1 MPGGRT
7 AENCC
12 RIGTYQTNTPHHAVA
27 QLVALL
33 ETGFPST
40 PQHHHRLHRPGRRPF
55 QGRSWKKKMTTGRA
69 QQAIRRRRHHPR
81 SHCPALNSAQRAV
94 PASSTPTA
102 SRLPRHPYDIERR
115 RVDGPPP
122 PLPDL
127 ASQQVGVPRRTVASS
142 PLLAPM
148 ATTERPKKPS
158 RKVALALGYEYVPS
172 PGPRAIH
179 IVGVETLLRI
189 PPSVLKMHNKKEDTW
204 TATNGKVHNITPY
217 HPYHPLA
224 GGEKELMRVAGR
236 DGMKL
241 FCEDFRISF
250 IVNVDFMLDACLVR
264 FLVSESYV
272 SSS

>member
-1 MPGGRT
+1 MSDVARPQQCQRCEELSLQEVRLISSRCRHGDFVNMPGGRT

-158 RKVALALGYEYVPS
+158 RKVALALGY
-172 PGPRAIH
+172 GP
-179 IVGVETLLRI
+179 L
-189 PPSVLKMHNKKEDTW
+189 DW
-204 TATNGKVHNITPY
+204 
-217 HPYHPLA
+217 A
-224 GGEKELMRVAGR
+224 GL
-236 DGMKL
+236 
-241 FCEDFRISF
+241 
-250 IVNVDFMLDACLVR
+250 
-264 FLVSESYV
+264 
-272 SSS
+272 